1 MSIISVAH
9 LTQELPSDA
18 ENSND
23 EKTKAV
29 AQASA
34 FVDTWSNKYYPWD
47 DYDSSSGE
55 TEAPDIIVRLCLD
68 IAKAMYYEAV
78 SEVTRGG
85 DERDALTTFLAD
97 KRAELQEI
105 DIKPKLLTKTIS
117 LDSNDAMLIKRFT
130 HVIPQTAY
138 VTSAVAG
145 TVWNPVEDWR
155 IARGGTND
163 DEYYNEWYFYAN
175 SSSVEGTLG
184 YYRTYRND
192 GADYS
197 RAVGRG

>member
-9 LTQELPSDA
+9 LTAELPSDA

-29 AQASA
+29 SQASS

-47 DYDSSSGE
+47 DYDESSGE
-55 TEAPDIIVRLCLD
+55 AEAPYMIVRLCLD

-78 SEVTRGG
+78 SEMTRGG
-85 DERDALTTFLAD
+85 DERDALSLFLAD
-97 KRAELQEI
+97 KRTELKEI
-105 DIKPKLLTKTIS
+105 DIKPELKSKTIA

-138 VTSAVAG
+138 VTSASDG
-145 TVWNPVEDWR
+145 VWNAGSDWW
-155 IARGGTND
+155 ISRGGRND
-163 DEYYNEWYFYAN
+163 DEYYNEWYFYA
-175 SSSVEGTLG
+175 SGSDVEGTLY
-184 YYRTYRND
+184 YYRTFRSD
-192 GADYS
+192 GVDYS